1 MVVTPGIKNLECE
14 YQNGIKT
21 FTLIAEEVKLELI
34 TGLYIKAWG
43 NGSVPGPTIIVN
55 EGDNVCVR
63 VINKLPER
71 TSVHFHGLEI
81 ANDMDGVQPVEP
93 YPYIEPNEYFD
104 YKFKI
109 KNPSGTYMY
118 HSHVNVMVQ
127 DNAGLLGGF
136 IVNDSKDDKRKNYKD
151 YLILLQ

>member
-1 MVVTPGIKNLECE
+1 M
-14 YQNGIKT
+14 
-21 FTLIAEEVKLELI
+21 
-34 TGLYIKAWG
+34 
-43 NGSVPGPTIIVN
+43 VN

-93 YPYIEPNEYFD
+93 SPYIEPNEYFD

-109 KNPSGTYMY
+109 KNPPGTYMY

>member
-1 MVVTPGIKNLECE
+1 
-14 YQNGIKT
+14 
-21 FTLIAEEVKLELI
+21 
-34 TGLYIKAWG
+34 
-43 NGSVPGPTIIVN
+43 
-55 EGDNVCVR
+55 
-63 VINKLPER
+63 
-71 TSVHFHGLEI
+71 
-81 ANDMDGVQPVEP
+81 MDGVQPVEP
-93 YPYIEPNEYFD
+93 SQYIEPNEYFD